1 MQQGLREHSR
11 VIGHLEQDLLETLWK
26 NGSCTGK
33 EIYERIKSSRD
44 IALTTVLTVL
54 ERLVKKGLV
63 KKAKGQTVY
72 GYMSACTKE
81 ELARRLSGDV
91 LKGIIGISAS
101 GAAASFVDML
111 GSADPDELDRL
122 SAIIESK
129 KKELSEKKGKVGL

>member
-1 MQQGLREHSR
+1 MQQGLKEHSR
-11 VIGHLEQDLLETLWK
+11 IIGHLEQDLLETLWK

-33 EIYERIKSSRD
+33 EIFERIRARRD

-63 KKAKGQTVY
+63 KKAKGQSVY
-72 GYMSACTKE
+72 AYMSACTKE
-81 ELARRLSGDV
+81 ELARRLSDDV
-91 LKGIIGISAS
+91 MKGIIGISAS

-111 GSADPDELDRL
+111 GSADPAELDRL

-129 KKELSEKKGKVGL
+129 KKELSEKKGF

>member
-1 MQQGLREHSR
+1 MQKGLREHSKI
-11 VIGHLEQDLLETLWK
+11 IGHLEQDLLETLWK
-26 NGSCTGK
+26 DGSCTGK
-33 EIYERIKSSRD
+33 EIHARIKSRRD

-81 ELARRLSGDV
+81 EFAKRLSGDV

-129 KKELSEKKGKVGL
+129 KKELSEKKGNIGL

>member
-1 MQQGLREHSR
+1 MQKGLREHSKI
-11 VIGHLEQDLLETLWK
+11 IGHLEQDLLETLWK
-26 NGSCTGK
+26 GGSCTGK
-33 EIYERIKSSRD
+33 EIYARIKSRRD

-63 KKAKGQTVY
+63 KKTKGQSVY

-81 ELARRLSGDV
+81 ELAKRLSGDV
-91 LKGIIGISAS
+91 LKSIIGISAS
-101 GAAASFVDML
+101 GAAASFVEML

-129 KKELSEKKGKVGL
+129 KKELSEKKGNLGL

>member
-1 MQQGLREHSR
+1 MERFEER
-11 VIGHLEQDLLETLWK
+11 VTQA
-26 NGSCTGK
+26 
-33 EIYERIKSSRD
+33 EIYARVKSRRD

-63 KKAKGQTVY
+63 KKTKGQSVY

-81 ELARRLSGDV
+81 EFAKRLSGDV

-129 KKELSEKKGKVGL
+129 KKELLEKKGNVGL